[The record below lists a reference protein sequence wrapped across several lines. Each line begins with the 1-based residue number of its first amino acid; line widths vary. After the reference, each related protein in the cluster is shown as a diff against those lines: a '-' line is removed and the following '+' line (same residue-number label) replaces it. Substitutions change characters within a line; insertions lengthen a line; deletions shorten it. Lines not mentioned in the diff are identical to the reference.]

1 MLMSEPTE
9 TTTDTPQGG
18 RLAIVEDDRSVR
30 DMLQAVLTHEGHDV
44 QAFADGRS
52 CLAAAGTM
60 QPDLVLLDIGLPD
73 LDGVAVCKRLRQEG
87 FAGSILMLTARHET
101 AERVRGL
108 DAGADD
114 YLVKPFALDELLAR
128 VRALLRRPGI
138 LPSASGPE
146 TLAVGRVV
154 LDPSARTVHVDG
166 DGADLTRLEFDLLA
180 LLMDH
185 SPNVLTRAQLHEH
198 IWGYDGEHMSNSL
211 EVCISQ
217 LRRKIERGGADRIV
231 QTVRGVGY
239 AARLAP

>member
-1 MLMSEPTE
+1 MLMSDPSVTI
-9 TTTDTPQGG
+9 TDTAHGG

-30 DMLQAVLTHEGHDV
+30 DMLEAVLTHEGHDA
-44 QAFADGRS
+44 QTFPDGRS
-52 CLAAAGTM
+52 CLAAVGAM

-87 FAGSILMLTARHET
+87 FTGSILMLTARHET

-128 VRALLRRPGI
+128 VRALLRRPGV

-166 DGADLTRLEFDLLA
+166 DAADLTRLEFDLLA

-185 SPNVLTRAQLHEH
+185 SPNVLTRTQLHEH
-198 IWGYDGEHMSNSL
+198 VWGYDGEHMSNSL
-211 EVCISQ
+211 EVCVSQ
-217 LRRKIERGGADRIV
+217 LRRKLEQGGADRVV
-231 QTVRGVGY
+231 QTVRGIGY
-239 AARLAP
+239 AARVDS